1 MKEHL
6 KRKHPT
12 EDPFKER
19 DELRKQAKLDIF
31 TRSRVCSPEKAA
43 VISEMITQVIIKDLR
58 PINLVNGKG
67 FQELIAYLEPGYR
80 LPSDTHFTHLIERK
94 HEVVKEKV
102 CQVFQHKVNYVA
114 LTGDVWT
121 SIATNSYLTVT
132 AHYLDEM
139 EMKSIVLGTLPLSES
154 HTGVNLAG

>member
-1 MKEHL
+1 
-6 KRKHPT
+6 
-12 EDPFKER
+12 
-19 DELRKQAKLDIF
+19 
-31 TRSRVCSPEKAA
+31 
-43 VISEMITQVIIKDLR
+43 MITQVIIKDLR

-94 HEVVKEKV
+94 YAAVKEKV

-132 AHYLDEM
+132 A
-139 EMKSIVLGTLPLSES
+139 SIPQRLPL
-154 HTGVNLAG
+154 